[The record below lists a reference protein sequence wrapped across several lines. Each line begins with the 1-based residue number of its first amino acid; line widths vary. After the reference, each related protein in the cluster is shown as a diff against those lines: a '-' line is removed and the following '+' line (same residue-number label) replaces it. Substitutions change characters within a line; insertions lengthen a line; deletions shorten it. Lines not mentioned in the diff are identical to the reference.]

1 MSRRVLRIVVS
12 MSGIALLAVF
22 ASCSSKEAAEPD
34 PAVTAAPAATT
45 ISKEASVID
54 LMRDP
59 IAPASDALWAGVE
72 PPGTDAEWSV
82 LRQKAQSLIDAAKA
96 MVEEDRVVAH
106 PGQKLKDPPGEG
118 DLSPEQAQAEISKDR
133 AAYVALATVMQGI
146 AGDYLAAAQSR
157 KAEAFDDLGGRL
169 AEVCETCHARYWYPK
184 AAKPPGL

>member
-1 MSRRVLRIVVS
+1 MSRPVLRLVLL
-12 MSGIALLAVF
+12 MGGAALLAVL
-22 ASCSSKEAAEPD
+22 ASCSSREAAEAES
-34 PAVTAAPAATT
+34 AVTASPSASN
-45 ISKEASVID
+45 ISKDASVID

-72 PPGTDAEWSV
+72 APGTDAQWSG
-82 LRQKAQSLIDAAKA
+82 LRQNAQALIDAAKA
-96 MVEEDRVVAH
+96 MMEEDRAVAH
-106 PGQKLKDPPGEG
+106 PGQKLKDPPGEA

-146 AGDYLAAAQSR
+146 GGDYLAAAENR